1 VLQREVSP
9 LGFLMRDLVD
19 RMQDE
24 GDRSRQ
30 ALEDA
35 ARKWPS
41 DTYALSSPLSE
52 APHKHRRALLALVAV
67 TAAVLYTRIIPVGLS
82 VAGSKFVAFEQHRL
96 LLLLAGEAVVI

>member
-1 VLQREVSP
+1 
-9 LGFLMRDLVD
+9 MH
-19 RMQDE
+19 DE
-24 GDRSRQ
+24 GDRARQ

-67 TAAVLYTRIIPVGLS
+67 TAAVLYARIILVELS
-82 VAGSKFVAFEQHRL
+82 VAGLKFGAFEQHRL
-96 LLLLAGEAVVI
+96 LLLLAGEAVVIQSSAVTGGMRSRIPE